1 MAFQRGVALE
11 DLVSNIVQRE
21 EQQEREILALQ
32 LGMAEQGRIIAEQG
46 RIIAEQERIIAEQG
60 RIIAEQGRIIAE
72 QGNEILDL
80 KRCRASQENLLA
92 KFQIALDAAI
102 ARLPPLET

>member
-1 MAFQRGVALE
+1 MAYQRGKALE

-32 LGMAEQGRIIAEQG
+32 LGMAEQW
-46 RIIAEQERIIAEQG
+46 
-60 RIIAEQGRIIAE
+60 
-72 QGNEILDL
+72 NEILDL
-80 KRCRASQENLLA
+80 KRWRASQENLLA

-102 ARLPPLET
+102 ARLPPLDT

>member
-32 LGMAEQGRIIAEQG
+32 LGMAEQGRIIAEQ
-46 RIIAEQERIIAEQG
+46 ERVIAEQG
-60 RIIAEQGRIIAE
+60 RIIAEQGRIIAD

>member
-1 MAFQRGVALE
+1 MAYQRGIALE

-21 EQQEREILALQ
+21 EHQEREILALQ
-32 LGMAEQGRIIAEQG
+32 LGMAEQRRINAEQV
-46 RIIAEQERIIAEQG
+46 RINAEQE
-60 RIIAEQGRIIAE
+60 RIIAE

>member
-32 LGMAEQGRIIAEQG
+32 LGMAEQGRIIAEQ
-46 RIIAEQERIIAEQG
+46 ERVIAEQG

>member
-32 LGMAEQGRIIAEQG
+32 LGM
-46 RIIAEQERIIAEQG
+46 
-60 RIIAEQGRIIAE
+60 AEQGRIIAE

>member
-1 MAFQRGVALE
+1 MAYQRGIALE

-32 LGMAEQGRIIAEQG
+32 LGMAEQR
-46 RIIAEQERIIAEQG
+46 
-60 RIIAEQGRIIAE
+60 
-72 QGNEILDL
+72 NEILDL

-102 ARLPPLET
+102 ARLPPLDT